1 MASALD
7 LIAPSRPR
15 RARGTRAVLAC
26 GLAILAALAG
36 AARADARFVLG
47 IGDQSAAMLAD
58 PRFDALGLRDTRIV
72 LPYNVAT
79 DPAQL
84 ARYAPVLDA
93 AHARG
98 MRVLVAFSRREDT
111 PRRLPSVREY
121 TAAVRAFRARF
132 PWVRDVTTWNEANH
146 SGQPTARHPGRTARL
161 YNALRVACRGC
172 RIVAADVLDQ
182 AGFQRWI
189 RAFRRTARSPR
200 IWGLHNY
207 VDVNRDRDVSVPR
220 MRAATA
226 GRGTI
231 WLTETGGV
239 VRFARSFGY
248 DERRAAR
255 STRHVLRIAARRKVT
270 RVYLYQWSG
279 APLGAR
285 WDSGL
290 IAADGR
296 ARPALNVVER
306 YLKKP
311 PTPLPPIPRVPRFPR
326 PADDPVDIGGA
337 EAPPGP
343 GAAPSAP
350 GGSAGGAS

>member
-111 PRRLPSVREY
+111 PRRLPSVR
-121 TAAVRAFRARF
+121 TATMAVSTCASL
-132 PWVRDVTTWNEANH
+132 P
-146 SGQPTARHPGRTARL
+146 
-161 YNALRVACRGC
+161 
-172 RIVAADVLDQ
+172 
-182 AGFQRWI
+182 
-189 RAFRRTARSPR
+189 RRT
-200 IWGLHNY
+200 
-207 VDVNRDRDVSVPR
+207 
-220 MRAATA
+220 
-226 GRGTI
+226 GT
-231 WLTETGGV
+231 
-239 VRFARSFGY
+239 
-248 DERRAAR
+248 
-255 STRHVLRIAARRKVT
+255 
-270 RVYLYQWSG
+270 
-279 APLGAR
+279 
-285 WDSGL
+285 
-290 IAADGR
+290 
-296 ARPALNVVER
+296 
-306 YLKKP
+306 
-311 PTPLPPIPRVPRFPR
+311 
-326 PADDPVDIGGA
+326 
-337 EAPPGP
+337 
-343 GAAPSAP
+343 
-350 GGSAGGAS
+350 